1 MGKVRNLIN
10 NWQYRFLALGLAFL
24 AWYLVSGR
32 EKVEIWVDV
41 PLEIINLPPDYLI
54 TRGMLNK
61 IQVRI
66 RGTKALLERVEEKK
80 ISYTLDLSDVRKG
93 SNVLVLSPK
102 NLTFP
107 GPLEVVE
114 VIPSRL
120 ELMIDE
126 LVIKEVPVVVKWQ
139 SKITR
144 YFKLTSAQAQPET
157 IIIKGPSTL
166 LENIKDIKTKP
177 IVIKERE
184 PVQLTWVEK
193 IGLDLLPEI
202 EAEVGEVQVEFKLA
216 PKTRELWVRR
226 PVELKKPQDLTVVSD
241 QKFVRLKLALP
252 LYLLKREDWRN
263 MIQVRLF
270 LGERFLPGKYNLD
283 YQVTLPPDTKLLEK
297 RPERIAVQIREQK
310 KRKEV
315 EKMGR

>member
-1 MGKVRNLIN
+1 MGKIRDFIN

-41 PLEIINLPPDYLI
+41 PLEIINLPPNYLI
-54 TRGMLNK
+54 TNGGMLNK

-120 ELMIDE
+120 ELVIDE
-126 LVIKEVPVVVKWQ
+126 LVVKEVPVVVKWEGKV
-139 SKITR
+139 SR
-144 YFKLTSAQAQPET
+144 YFELTSVQARPK
-157 IIIKGPSTL
+157 IITIKGPSTL
-166 LENIKDIKTKP
+166 LENIKDIKTKL
-177 IVIKERE
+177 IEIKDRQPES
-184 PVQLTWVEK
+184 LTWVEK

-252 LYLLKREDWRN
+252 LYLLKREGWRD
-263 MIQVRLF
+263 MIQVRL
-270 LGERFLPGKYNLD
+270 EVKKNIQPGNYNLD
-283 YQVTLPPDTKLLEK
+283 YQVILPPYTQLLEK
-297 RPERIAVQIREQK
+297 RPERIAVQVK
-310 KRKEV
+310 
-315 EKMGR
+315 